1 MRLIKLLIIVLVFSH
16 CNAEMPERLLGKWR
30 VTNFQHSLKVFND
43 SEKSELSKRA
53 KSTTYEFKDDF
64 TVRVTSGFTKS
75 SKTGTWYWD
84 EYREKLVINNNTVLE
99 ENVDTL
105 FIEYFKDEEMKW
117 MQTFSQR
124 DTSFVYLKRVE

>member
-1 MRLIKLLIIVLVFSH
+1 
-16 CNAEMPERLLGKWR
+16 MPERLLGKWR